1 MTDSSTNSG
10 ALEPDSSPKGV
21 GGVVVTGG
29 APGLQDGGG
38 LASGR
43 EGMLDRARVRSR
55 VRLGG
60 GGWFGV
66 VTLVVMVL
74 ACVATLPFTF
84 GRGVDGVARYN
95 SGETSEARVGP
106 WWAGG
111 RASSDTID
119 ETEVIERASSRFW
132 LGSDALGRSV
142 LIRCLA
148 GGGISLAVGLLAALV
163 SVTIGTMVGAVAGYA
178 GGVVDSVLMRTV
190 DVLYG
195 LPYVLLVVLLAVAG
209 DAVVDEYQS
218 RSRAQE
224 AFVSVEARGAMGEA
238 EATDRVVRQWLAAN
252 VERAEAFRSEATAKY
267 PPRVMS
273 GSTRSMLDVGILLVA
288 IGSMSWLTLARVVR
302 GQVLSLKALPFVES
316 ARAIGMSRTR
326 VFARHLLPNLIGP
339 IVVYA
344 TLTVPQAILQESF
357 LSFLGIGIK
366 PPLPSWGNLAAE
378 GRDELNP
385 YQSHWWLL
393 VSPCVLLGVTLLSL
407 NFVGEALREG
417 FDPKR
422 RGR

>member
-1 MTDSSTNSG
+1 M
-10 ALEPDSSPKGV
+10 PMGV
-21 GGVVVTGG
+21 GGGVGIGG
-29 APGLQDGGG
+29 TPVPRDGVGSAGGG
-38 LASGR
+38 
-43 EGMLDRARVRSR
+43 EVTLDRPRVRPR
-55 VRLGG
+55 LRLGG
-60 GGWFGV
+60 GGRFGV
-66 VTLVVMVL
+66 VTLVVMVV

-84 GRGVDGVARYN
+84 GSGADGVARYN
-95 SGETSEARVGP
+95 AGETSEARVGP

-111 RASSDTID
+111 RAPSTANGDSEDD
-119 ETEVIERASSRFW
+119 GRASSRFW

-163 SVTIGTMVGAVAGYA
+163 SVSIGTMVGAIAGYA
-178 GGVVDSVLMRTV
+178 GGVVDSALMRTV

-218 RSRAQE
+218 RTRAQE
-224 AFVSVEARGAMGEA
+224 AYVSAEVREVMRESASASVSDRAVRG
-238 EATDRVVRQWLAAN
+238 WLLAN
-252 VERAEAFRSEATAKY
+252 PERAEAMRSEAVAKY

-316 ARAIGMSRTR
+316 ARAIGMSRSR
-326 VFARHLLPNLIGP
+326 VFVRHLLPNLIGP

-385 YQSHWWLL
+385 YRSHWWLL